1 MASRFLPSTQMGM
14 TFVGWTCASTLYAW
28 ISGHRARCIRQQE
41 VRAWLWCWGV
51 WPNTHMDIFNITD
64 GRQLD
69 KSIHNYDAVV
79 FVFDRARVE
88 RGDIGD
94 TLGQLNTLSD
104 NPENVRRFAGRVF
117 FMFDGYNDDPRQIY
131 QIPEARSFFSKITS
145 LLPLWAHYLHRD
157 PETVG
162 IAYLLLCQSEPFYE
176 NSKRVSVSIDTPE
189 ANDLTRRLVS
199 AATGLHALHG
209 LTEEES
215 RSIIED
221 FIKTLP
227 F

>member
-1 MASRFLPSTQMGM
+1 MRVHTVRTGQRTPGHDASHCKKSVPG
-14 TFVGWTCASTLYAW
+14 VGA
-28 ISGHRARCIRQQE
+28 G
-41 VRAWLWCWGV
+41 GV
-51 WPNTHMDIFNITD
+51 WLNTHMDIFHITD
-64 GRQLD
+64 GAQLD

-131 QIPEARSFFSKITS
+131 QIPEARTFFSKITS